1 MERIFFFKQRSYEK
15 ITNSFQKKKTV
26 INGIINKKANKQKMR
41 KTLKT
46 FWSKFTIKTYKKFT
60 QKKLVVI
67 DYSNIKEEQTIF
79 FEKFGV
85 FENELK
91 DKYNH

>member
-1 MERIFFFKQRSYEK
+1 MKKLQTRFR
-15 ITNSFQKKKTV
+15 KKKL
-26 INGIINKKANKQKMR
+26 INGIINKKTNKQKMR

-85 FENELK
+85 FENELN

>member
-1 MERIFFFKQRSYEK
+1 MKKLQTRFRKEK
-15 ITNSFQKKKTV
+15 V
-26 INGIINKKANKQKMR
+26 INGIINKKTNKQKMR

-85 FENELK
+85 FENKLK
-91 DKYNH
+91 GKYNH

>member
-1 MERIFFFKQRSYEK
+1 MKKLQTRFR
-15 ITNSFQKKKTV
+15 KKKL
-26 INGIINKKANKQKMR
+26 INGIINKKTNKQKMR

-46 FWSKFTIKTYKKFT
+46 FWSKFTIKMYKKFT

>member
-1 MERIFFFKQRSYEK
+1 MKKLQTRFRKEK
-15 ITNSFQKKKTV
+15 V
-26 INGIINKKANKQKMR
+26 INGIINKKTNKQKMR

-67 DYSNIKEEQTIF
+67 DYSNVKEEQTIF